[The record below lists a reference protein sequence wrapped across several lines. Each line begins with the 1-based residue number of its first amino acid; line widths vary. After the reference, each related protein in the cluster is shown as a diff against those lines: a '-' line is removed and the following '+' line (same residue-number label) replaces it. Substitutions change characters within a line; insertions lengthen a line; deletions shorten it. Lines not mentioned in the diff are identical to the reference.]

1 MNYYQDFK
9 LSKLNTEKF
18 SHVKLLFYW
27 IIYGS
32 FFYFVERATPNRDW
46 NPMYCVLDDY
56 IPFIEIFVIPY
67 VFWFVY
73 LIGMIVYTL
82 LCDIPSF
89 KRLMWFI
96 IITYS
101 ITMFIYLVYPTS
113 QELRPT
119 EFERDN
125 VFTRFLSWFYTF
137 DTNTNVNPS
146 IHVTG
151 SLAVMFAS
159 WHTKRFS
166 SLGWKIAFAAVGVLI
181 CMSTVLVKQHSIIDV
196 ITAVLLCI
204 AVYPIVFGKKKV
216 KQ

>member
-9 LSKLNTEKF
+9 LSKLNTKKF

-32 FFYFVERATPNRDW
+32 FFYFVERVTPNRDW
-46 NPMYCVLDDY
+46 NPMYCALDDY

-67 VFWFVY
+67 IFWFVY

-151 SLAVMFAS
+151 SLAVMFAA

-166 SLGWKIAFAAVGVLI
+166 SLGWKIAFTTVGVLI

-204 AVYPIVFGKKKV
+204 AVYPIIFKKKKV